1 MNANELKNYER
12 LTRVRDFGATHAV
25 AFPAST
31 LGGQLFAEV
40 NAAVAELT
48 ALAANQ
54 VAGLGASREG
64 STSKAGARA
73 ALRER
78 LAVLNRTA
86 RALAVDEPSVVEKF
100 RMPVGS
106 GDQSLLNAARAFV
119 AAATPLKAEFIRH
132 ELPETFLDDLEAD
145 IADLEEAISS
155 KHHNTEAHV
164 SATAAIDAAL
174 ERGLNALRKLD
185 AIVRNKFHN
194 DPAALAAWESASHPQ
209 HHARKAPGD
218 SPKAPSG
225 PPASPAS

>member
-12 LTRVRDFGATHAV
+12 LTRVRDFGAPHAV
-25 AFPAST
+25 AFPPTS

-40 NAAVAELT
+40 NAVVAELT
-48 ALAANQ
+48 GLAANQ

-78 LAVLNRTA
+78 LAVINRTA
-86 RALAVDEPSVVEKF
+86 RAMAIDQPALVEKF
-100 RMPVGS
+100 RMPVGT

-119 AAATPLKAEFIRH
+119 ASATPLAADFIKH
-132 ELPETFLDDLEAD
+132 ELPDTFL
-145 IADLEEAISS
+145 ADLEEAISS

-164 SATAAIDAAL
+164 VATAAIDAAL

-194 DPAALAAWESASHPQ
+194 DPATLAAWESASHPQ
-209 HHARKAPGD
+209 HHARKAPTD
-218 SPKAPSG
+218 APQPLPK
-225 PPASPAS
+225 

>member
-12 LTRVRDFGATHAV
+12 LTRVRDFGAAHAV
-25 AFPAST
+25 AFPST
-31 LGGQLFAEV
+31 SLGGQLFAEV
-40 NAAVAELT
+40 NAVVAELT

-78 LAVLNRTA
+78 LAVINRTA
-86 RALAVDEPSVVEKF
+86 RAMAIDQPALVEKF
-100 RMPVGS
+100 RMPVGT

-119 AAATPLKAEFIRH
+119 ASATPLAADFIKH
-132 ELPETFLDDLEAD
+132 ELPDTFLADLEAE

-164 SATAAIDAAL
+164 VATAAIDAAL

-185 AIVRNKFHN
+185 AIVRNKFNN
-194 DPAALAAWESASHPQ
+194 DPATLAAWESASHPQ
-209 HHARKAPGD
+209 HHARKAPTD
-218 SPKAPSG
+218 APQPLPK
-225 PPASPAS
+225 